1 LGGCKKGDRGAG
13 DQKRLSKGG
22 VKKETLPT
30 RGLEGAD
37 STAGRRASAM
47 EALGVVVNSYQKVDE
62 RRSAQAFSLFS
73 LSLSVSL
80 PLSPRGAD
88 PAQAS
93 QRGGDVPKKELD
105 KRQKPTGGIQ
115 RWARMERNVAEEEQ
129 RW

>member
-1 LGGCKKGDRGAG
+1 
-13 DQKRLSKGG
+13 
-22 VKKETLPT
+22 
-30 RGLEGAD
+30 
-37 STAGRRASAM
+37 M

-62 RRSAQAFSLFS
+62 RGRHRLSLSSLS

-93 QRGGDVPKKELD
+93 QRGGDVPKKGLD

-115 RWARMERNVAEEEQ
+115 RWARMVRNVAEEEQ